1 MSKRKMPFLLL
12 LFLSIFNLLIYG
24 EESEEHVFFLLPQ
37 TIFVG
42 DSGRLV
48 LQLGEDYL
56 DAEPFIRYSFNL
68 FPSDRNLHITRIEL
82 EQRGT
87 VPRLLIDFIPYAP
100 GILLFPPLEISPG
113 QFIDDLEVN
122 IASILNP
129 SRMNLAPAASPLAQP
144 GTGFLVYGSIGL
156 ILLLL
161 FLGIGGSI
169 LGRRHFFE
177 IWEKMRRRYLLRNMI
192 SFLRR
197 LKYECEFKKN
207 HDTSYY
213 LGLLSGEFREFLS
226 LYTGYN
232 CRSLSAGEFLELNL
246 FEYNQFQQEDE
257 ESEIIN
263 WEYSLFVIFRSLDTF
278 RFSGTKIDP
287 ENLLSVISDAG
298 NFAFALDMA
307 EKERPIISALDIGNL
322 GANI

>member
-1 MSKRKMPFLLL
+1 MRKNKLPFLLL
-12 LFLSIFNLLIYG
+12 LFFPLFVFG
-24 EESEEHVFFLLPQ
+24 EEREPHVFFLIPQ

-48 LQLGEDYL
+48 LQLGEDYF
-56 DAEPFIRYSFNL
+56 DAEPFVRDSFDL
-68 FPSDRNLHITRIEL
+68 IPTGHNLHITRVEL
-82 EQRGT
+82 EQRGLI
-87 VPRLLIDFIPYAP
+87 PRLLIDFIPYAP
-100 GILLFPPLEISPG
+100 GLLTFPPLELSPDLI
-113 QFIDDLEVN
+113 IDDLEVN

-129 SRMNLAPAASPLAQP
+129 SRMNLAAAASPLAQP
-144 GTGFLVYGSIGL
+144 GTGFLLYGSIGL
-156 ILLLL
+156 LLLLL

-169 LGRRHFFE
+169 LGRRHFSE
-177 IWEKMRRRYLLRNMI
+177 IWEKFRRRYLLRNMI

-197 LKYECEFKKN
+197 LKYECENKIN
-207 HDTSYY
+207 QDSAYY

-226 LYTGYN
+226 VYTGYN

-246 FEYNQFQQEDE
+246 FDYNQFQQEDE

-278 RFSGTKIDP
+278 RFSGTEIEPDDLLKI
-287 ENLLSVISDAG
+287 ISDAG
-298 NFAFALDMA
+298 NFTFALDMA